1 MDKDILLSIPSRCE
15 TVKSTGKFDTEG
27 SGHDMYSPEGMH
39 RIAQEWWDD
48 LPIVRFDPIFS

>member
-1 MDKDILLSIPSRCE
+1 M
-15 TVKSTGKFDTEG
+15 VKSTGKFDTEG